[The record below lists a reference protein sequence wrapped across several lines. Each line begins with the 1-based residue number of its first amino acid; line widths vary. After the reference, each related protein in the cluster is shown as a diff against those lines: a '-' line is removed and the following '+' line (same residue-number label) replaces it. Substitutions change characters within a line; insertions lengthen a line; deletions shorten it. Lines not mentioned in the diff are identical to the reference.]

1 MLLEELDWELSRL
14 VHISTVQPNTVSRR
28 QNQLKLHSCISH
40 FTRCYQLII
49 SVHIIRPVQIISN
62 EFYSHV
68 VLIYFLN
75 IFQSKFS
82 DLREV
87 FHTVP
92 SLSEWM
98 VLSMMVIVT

>member
-1 MLLEELDWELSRL
+1 MGIIKIGSYFNSSAKLS
-14 VHISTVQPNTVSRR
+14 VKMEKSAEN
-28 QNQLKLHSCISH
+28 LHNCISH

-62 EFYSHV
+62 EFYSNV

-87 FHTVP
+87 FHTVT
-92 SLSEWM
+92 
-98 VLSMMVIVT
+98 VIE